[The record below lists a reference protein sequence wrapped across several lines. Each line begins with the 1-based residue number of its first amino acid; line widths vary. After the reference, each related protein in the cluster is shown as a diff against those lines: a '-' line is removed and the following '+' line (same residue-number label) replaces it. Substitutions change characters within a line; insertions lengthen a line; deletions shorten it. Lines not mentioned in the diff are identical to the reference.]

1 MSEDKYESFMVNIII
16 LLAPFA
22 IGIWL
27 FLGLMEL
34 IY

>member
-1 MSEDKYESFMVNIII
+1 MSKDKYENFMVNIII
-16 LLAPFA
+16 LFAPFA

-27 FLGLMEL
+27 FLGLMKL